1 MDDFLL
7 EMKGISKSFPGVRAL
22 DNVCFSVKRGEVHAL
37 LGENGAG
44 KSTMIKIIA
53 GIYHPDA
60 GELFINGK
68 KADITGVQASKK
80 AGISVIH
87 QELSMCGNMTVA
99 ENIFLGQFPVNRAGF
114 VDDHK
119 LWQDAKHLLDSIG
132 LKNLDPGTRVS
143 LLSVAQQQMV
153 EICRSLSEDSQL
165 LIMDEPTA
173 SLANAEVDTLHDI
186 IRTLKQRGVTII
198 YISHKLN
205 EIFRICD
212 QITVMRD
219 GKYIGSAPVAEITHD
234 KLINMMVGR
243 DIAAVF
249 PEHVTEPGEVIF
261 EVSNIKNRRIHD
273 VGFNV
278 RRGETVGFYGLMGAG
293 RSELV
298 RAIVGIDRAEKGE
311 IRLDGKPLIIKN
323 PIDAIKA
330 GIVLAPED
338 RKQQGLFLLQSLDFN
353 ITLPIIGR
361 LIHFLMLKRTLNDSI
376 VEKIGKRLRI
386 KTPSYDN
393 FVNSLSGGNQ
403 QKVVLAKWL
412 VTDPKILILDEPT
425 RGIDVG
431 AKQEIYKLICEITKS
446 GVSVVLISSEMPEI
460 INLCD
465 RVYILHEGTMT
476 GLLNRDQLTEETII
490 RYAIGGEP
498 A

>member
-22 DNVCFSVKRGEVHAL
+22 DNVCFSVKRGEVYAL
-37 LGENGAG
+37 LGEDGAG

-60 GELFINGK
+60 GEIFINGK
-68 KADITGVQASKK
+68 KTEITDVQVSKK

-114 VDDHK
+114 VDDNR
-119 LWQDAKHLLDSIG
+119 LWQDAQRLLDSIG

-153 EICRSLSEDSQL
+153 EICRSLSEDSRL

-198 YISHKLN
+198 YISHKLG

-212 QITVMRD
+212 HITVMRD

-243 DIAAVF
+243 DIDAVF
-249 PEHVTEPGEVIF
+249 PEHTSEPGDVIL
-261 EVSNIKNRRIHD
+261 EVSSIKNRRIHD

-278 RRGETVGFYGLMGAG
+278 RRGEIVGFYGLMGAG

-298 RAIVGIDRAEKGE
+298 RAVVGIDRAEKGE
-311 IRLDGKPLIIKN
+311 ILLEGKPLVIKN
-323 PIDAIKA
+323 PIDAIRA

-376 VEKIGKRLRI
+376 VERIGKRLRI
-386 KTPSYDN
+386 KTPSYEN

-412 VTDPKILILDEPT
+412 VTEPKILILDEPT